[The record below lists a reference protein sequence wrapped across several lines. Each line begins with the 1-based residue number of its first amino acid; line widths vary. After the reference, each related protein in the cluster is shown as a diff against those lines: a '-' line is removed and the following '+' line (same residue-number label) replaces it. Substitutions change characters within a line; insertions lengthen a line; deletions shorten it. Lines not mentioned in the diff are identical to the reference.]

1 MLSNFFINQ
10 PDPSLII
17 NGVYDPS
24 LVTLSIL
31 TAIFAAYF
39 SLHVIDLANN
49 THFKSYRKLAN
60 LTAALVL
67 AGGVW
72 SMHFIAM
79 LAFSLCTTIKYDPT
93 LTFVSFIP
101 ALLACTIAFSCLK
114 TYSTHPRIINLILSS
129 LLFGAGV
136 GTMHYSGM
144 AAMQLSPLLRYDPI
158 WFSASIVVAVLLS
171 FISLYVRFHL
181 PAHFKKLTP
190 VHNRIICALILGFAV
205 AGMHYM
211 GMAAARFIATTPI
224 INEQTNRT

>member
-60 LTAALVL
+60 VTAALVL

-79 LAFSLCTTIKYDPT
+79 LAFSLCTTIEYDPT
-93 LTFVSFIP
+93 LTFVSFIRLYWRVP
-101 ALLACTIAFSCLK
+101 
-114 TYSTHPRIINLILSS
+114 
-129 LLFGAGV
+129 LLFLV
-136 GTMHYSGM
+136 
-144 AAMQLSPLLRYDPI
+144 
-158 WFSASIVVAVLLS
+158 
-171 FISLYVRFHL
+171 
-181 PAHFKKLTP
+181 
-190 VHNRIICALILGFAV
+190 
-205 AGMHYM
+205 
-211 GMAAARFIATTPI
+211 
-224 INEQTNRT
+224 